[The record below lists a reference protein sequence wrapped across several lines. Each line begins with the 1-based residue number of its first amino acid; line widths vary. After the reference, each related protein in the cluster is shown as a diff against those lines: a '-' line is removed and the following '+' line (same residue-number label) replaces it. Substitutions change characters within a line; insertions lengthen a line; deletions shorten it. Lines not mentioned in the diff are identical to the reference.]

1 MWSWR
6 WPKSTTSIAGMHF
19 IRSSAAAW
27 KWKVKRVGKMTIIN
41 VMLYCKWFE
50 LSQRRGK
57 GRNNGVESYVSI
69 LRFVFL
75 MRTNWPNKVFHF
87 THIHYFY
94 FLFIL
99 LCSQYF
105 PFSSTTEHKWLLLYK
120 NAAFTLLI
128 ALSTFNSTSTH
139 NQLESVM
146 WNLLRIF
153 FLSLAFFKL
162 QWKNDIISSHVV
174 PIYSHL
180 RMIVFASS

>member
-1 MWSWR
+1 
-6 WPKSTTSIAGMHF
+6 MHF

-153 FLSLAFFKL
+153 SSLWLSLSFNGKTTEYRLTSFQFILIWEWLCL
-162 QWKNDIISSHVV
+162 QAAKKTAYKRKYN
-174 PIYSHL
+174 
-180 RMIVFASS
+180 REN